1 MALAEA
7 LQHAI
12 RNDDLEAIQASLA
25 QIPFSAKP
33 ATLKEC
39 LVLAMHHR
47 ALEATKF
54 LFGLGAKLRDFALWR
69 AIEKENTD
77 VLQALL
83 DAGWN
88 INSTEFGIAAIQ

>member
-1 MALAEA
+1 MALAQA

-12 RNDDLEAIQASLA
+12 RNDDLEAIQGSLA
-25 QIPFSAKP
+25 QIPSAEKP

-39 LVLAMHHR
+39 LVLSMRHR
-47 ALEATKF
+47 ALEAIKF
-54 LFGLGAKLRDFALWR
+54 FFGLGAKLRDFALWR
-69 AIEKENTD
+69 VIDKEDTD